1 MGNSASD
8 RYQEGCEETRR
19 EDSQSQQGR
28 LFKSKRTGTQ
38 YPARPG
44 EKQYEWEEP
53 RVVADSKCQ
62 HRWRKPE
69 EKQSGK
75 SSGAPSANSDR
86 SDSGNETE
94 SELGRTTDAWG
105 GLRWVDPI
113 ANRVDRLRLLGNG
126 VVPGTCER
134 AIRILLEKIHD

>member
-8 RYQEGCEETRR
+8 RHQEGCEETRR

-53 RVVADSKCQ
+53 RVVKIISQ
-62 HRWRKPE
+62 
-69 EKQSGK
+69 
-75 SSGAPSANSDR
+75 
-86 SDSGNETE
+86 
-94 SELGRTTDAWG
+94 LGGTTDGAERG
-105 GLRWVDPI
+105 VDPI